1 VNNSR
6 LEERTLRL
14 LIYARLLVNDRI
26 AHMRGED
33 RDRGSALEWVLIAAA
48 TALIIAAVYA
58 AVQAKALEKIGIIN
72 DA

>member
-1 VNNSR
+1 
-6 LEERTLRL
+6 LKL
-14 LIYARLLVNDRI
+14 LIYTQLFMKDRI
-26 AHMRGED
+26 AQMRGEE

-58 AVQAKALEKIGIIN
+58 AIQAKALEKIGIIN